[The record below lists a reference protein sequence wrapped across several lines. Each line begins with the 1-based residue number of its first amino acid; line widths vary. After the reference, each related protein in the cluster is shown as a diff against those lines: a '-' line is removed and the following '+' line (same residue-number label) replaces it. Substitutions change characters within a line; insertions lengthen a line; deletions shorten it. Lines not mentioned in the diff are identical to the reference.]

1 MRVMNDLLARLLCAL
16 DLVVVEREPNHTF
29 YVLTPAPTWFTR
41 AFDVAPAG
49 EQGALAGAF
58 PFLDDFIHQAA
69 GAWAAG
75 PHASIVSGPFSV
87 DVDGEGLLLRATAL
101 TIDGRALLVL
111 DRLTGAA
118 DARPV
123 LQKARERMLEG
134 EETARRIA
142 ALQTPAAALDRAV
155 AALRDGDHGQDL
167 GPVVEDL
174 HEASA
179 RLQEAIAAL
188 TSAPERSRR

>member
-1 MRVMNDLLARLLCAL
+1 MINDLLARLLRAL

-29 YVLTPAPTWFTR
+29 YVLTPEPAWFTR

-49 EQGALAGAF
+49 EQRALAGAF

-87 DVDGEGLLLRATAL
+87 DADGEDLLLRATAL
-101 TIDGRALLVL
+101 TIDGRALLVIE
-111 DRLTGAA
+111 RLTGAA
-118 DARPV
+118 DARPM

-142 ALQTPAAALDRAV
+142 ALSAPATALNEAV
-155 AALRDGDHGQDL
+155 TAIQSADHGPD
-167 GPVVEDL
+167 VRAIVDAL
-174 HEASA
+174 HDASA
-179 RLQEAIAAL
+179 QLKDAIATL
-188 TSAPERSRR
+188 TSPPPRTRR

>member
-1 MRVMNDLLARLLCAL
+1 MRVMNDLLARLLRAL

-29 YVLTPAPTWFTR
+29 YVLTPEPGWFTR

-49 EQGALAGAF
+49 EQRALSGAF

-101 TIDGRALLVL
+101 TMDGRALLVIE
-111 DRLTGAA
+111 RLTGAA
-118 DARPV
+118 DARPM

-142 ALQTPAAALDRAV
+142 ALQAPATALDRAV
-155 AALRDGDHGQDL
+155 AALRDGDHSNDL
-167 GPVVEDL
+167 GPIAADQ

-188 TSAPERSRR
+188 TSPPERARR

>member
-1 MRVMNDLLARLLCAL
+1 MTNDLLARLLRAL

-29 YVLTPAPTWFTR
+29 YVLTPAPAWFTR

-49 EQGALAGAF
+49 EQNALSGAF
-58 PFLDDFIHQAA
+58 PFLDDFIQQAA

-87 DVDGEGLLLRATAL
+87 AADGEDLLLRATAL

-118 DARPV
+118 DARPM

-134 EETARRIA
+134 EDLARRIA
-142 ALQTPAAALDRAV
+142 ALQAPAASLDRAV
-155 AALRDGDHGQDL
+155 AAIQGGDHEPGL
-167 GPVVEDL
+167 RPLVADL

-179 RLQEAIAAL
+179 RLQDAISAL
-188 TSAPERSRR
+188 TSPPARTQR

>member
-1 MRVMNDLLARLLCAL
+1 MNDLLAKLLCAL

-29 YVLTPAPTWFTR
+29 YVLTPAPAWFTR

-49 EQGALAGAF
+49 EQRALAGAF
-58 PFLDDFIHQAA
+58 PFLDDFIHQAT

-101 TIDGRALLVL
+101 TMDGRALLVL

-118 DARPV
+118 DARPM

-142 ALQTPAAALDRAV
+142 ALQAPAVALERAV
-155 AALRDGDHGQDL
+155 AAMVDGSHGHDL
-167 GPVVEDL
+167 GPIAAEL
-174 HEASA
+174 LQASA
-179 RLQEAIAAL
+179 HLQEAIAAL
-188 TSAPERSRR
+188 TNPSARARS